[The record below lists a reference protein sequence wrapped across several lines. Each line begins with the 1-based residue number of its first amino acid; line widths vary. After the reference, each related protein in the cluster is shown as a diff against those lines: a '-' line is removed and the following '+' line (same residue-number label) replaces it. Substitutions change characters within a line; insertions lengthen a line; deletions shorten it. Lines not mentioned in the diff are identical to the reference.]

1 MLIIFPLSY
10 EKNNKTPYSLSQP
23 LTVMYLKFIR
33 DFSFLR
39 GSNYMCLHNT
49 ELRTNQSKVLSN
61 PSLDIVYKRNQA
73 ANHVLVNNLERAL
86 LVDIMK
92 HLG

>member
-1 MLIIFPLSY
+1 
-10 EKNNKTPYSLSQP
+10 
-23 LTVMYLKFIR
+23 
-33 DFSFLR
+33 
-39 GSNYMCLHNT
+39 MCLHNT

-61 PSLDIVYKRNQA
+61 PSLGVA

-92 HLG
+92 HLR

>member
-1 MLIIFPLSY
+1 MLVIFPLSW

-61 PSLDIVYKRNQA
+61 PSLGVA

-92 HLG
+92 HLR